1 MQTVTL
7 PERYQAPD
15 SASAGCF
22 ATDTRRILV
31 GGPRDSRRRYRRR
44 RR

>member
-7 PERYQAPD
+7 AERYQAPEA
-15 SASAGCF
+15 ASVGCF

-31 GGPRDSRRRYRRR
+31 GGPRDSRRRFRRR